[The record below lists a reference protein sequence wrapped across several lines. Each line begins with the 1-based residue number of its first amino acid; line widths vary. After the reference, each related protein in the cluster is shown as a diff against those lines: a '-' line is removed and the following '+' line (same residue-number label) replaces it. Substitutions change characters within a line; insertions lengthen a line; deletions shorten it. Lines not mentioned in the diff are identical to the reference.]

1 MLAKMSNQFKNKI
14 KRIVLKNTSPKMIFC
29 YKQDGMLLV
38 ETHVANS
45 INFFGS
51 ARVGDERLLEQYL
64 EVLDNCN
71 KLAK

>member
-14 KRIVLKNTSPKMIFC
+14 KRKVLKITSSEMIYR

-38 ETHVANS
+38 ETSVGNS
-45 INFFGS
+45 TNFFGS